1 MDKKVKTEE
10 IKTGV
15 MPGMSE
21 NRKTSAMPGM
31 SENRKTSAMPGMSE
45 NRKTSTMPGMSEN
58 AKTSAL
64 PNMSENRKT
73 SAMPNMSENRKTGVM
88 PNMSENKK
96 TCVMPNMSENAKTS
110 ALPGMSENAKTS
122 ALPNM
127 LENGKNNFENGA
139 VQENTRKFYGNND
152 NNNVSTERIIVND
165 RGDKHYRTIGDYFNE
180 GGEAGLCHVECIET
194 NKRYVAKIYFD
205 TRRYNKHI
213 DEFSDAVKP
222 DSKDGL
228 MEICDRGFV
237 EGHGNRAYI
246 LPDYS
251 GKENLFKYLENHTL
265 SEEKIIEL
273 IKNISESLNTMH
285 IKGYYHR
292 DIKPDNI
299 LYGNLER
306 PIIIDYGI
314 VTSANL
320 SISEVAVTETVKG
333 TRGYIPPEFDGSVGE
348 SVSSGDRKIEV
359 MAVPKYDFFQLGVVI
374 CDIYCSMYA
383 GMGIAKRMFISNK
396 ETSIS
401 CRYAKFKFPPNLE
414 KNQRMVNLVRA
425 LLRFNF
431 VERAGYKEVMAWLDG
446 AVLEVDSPT
455 EKDKKSQYMYQFDSK
470 DCYSEQEL
478 ARAMALSWKKGI
490 EEVIRGRL
498 GENYK
503 NKLGMDYKSSSDR
516 ISNIEYDY
524 ENISPDI
531 SKHAA
536 LAEIVALL
544 GKNMA
549 FAWKGRIYE
558 DENGNTDYRALADEL
573 YKDAES
579 ADGNEFDELVSS
591 RALKELLYHQIRF
604 VDENSSDADKQNVNY
619 YGCMK
624 NIEYLNDMAKKSI
637 RLAKYYLAELCYKN
651 SENEDMDS
659 YIISAYTNGKT
670 GNLNDFIKFTFSS
683 DNIDQAMKILNTN
696 DGETGSPVL
705 EFLDEYK
712 ESERLKAC
720 IMSVYGLDYKMFGEI
735 RMDGTKVEQ
744 VLELIVLLAFCDE
757 ENNNIIGIRDI
768 FMQTCYV
775 RIICDYIKEKN
786 NWRYIDSAGNTK
798 AGEYKKRLD
807 HGEGVLKEELKGLE
821 DYKVFCGFV
830 RNLYAL
836 QNLITDL
843 IEIFVYDKRI
853 VESGMLL
860 CTKMDEPNAFINS
873 AVIAES
879 ERSNLCIVDGNFLIP
894 RGAAEEYCKGK
905 FKIENPKP
913 QENVARQSVAST
925 YEYVKRFENAF
936 KRLAGKGLNGLL
948 SKSRAKVVLDFAVAF
963 LVVLSG
969 IGLVLS
975 GITFATGKQFNGGE
989 LSKSY
994 MVGIVILDIVSGC
1007 IFAYGCR
1014 SDIKDTWD
1022 NLKLY
1027 KKNCELAKRCRMIEA
1042 AKNKL
1047 EAMAANNRI
1056 DRLNPDEKE
1065 IAEMS
1070 GMLGNGATA
1079 YFEKYNLQ
1087 GINTSY
1093 NNSRTVSLIFVAAV
1107 AVTLF
1112 TFNHIPAK
1120 KVLGAMRNNN
1130 IVKASEY
1137 SKENKSLPGGIRGF
1151 DAMVTKGVLYI
1162 TESNADKK
1170 LINEYNDGDLSTK
1183 QYKSERQKYYDMC
1196 DSAGYVISKKLK
1208 NTLNTLDISKSEYKK
1223 GSSAKAKG
1231 KKEKAVMYYLN
1242 VISRDSNYVNAQKY
1256 LNKYLKTLYK
1266 KQQEYIRYGN
1276 VKQLKKIAKKYK
1288 KMCKEGNKNS
1298 KLEEMYKILKSG
1310 SNADKMAE
1318 KLVALQLSDK
1328 GKEWSEDKVTRIS
1341 CKKGSEKGK
1350 YYVKIQKKNSGLSWL
1365 FSAYDSEY
1373 YLFNTYGYE
1382 LNPDIPENIEF
1393 EPQNFKPDSD
1403 SSYYE
1408 KILSE

>member
-10 IKTGV
+10 IKTSAMPGMSEDRKTSV

-31 SENRKTSAMPGMSE
+31 SENRKTSVMPGMSENRETSVMPGMSE
-45 NRKTSTMPGMSEN
+45 NRKTGVMPGMSENRETSVMPGMSENRKTGVMPSMSEDRKTSAMPGMSEN

-64 PNMSENRKT
+64 PNVGEN
-73 SAMPNMSENRKTGVM
+73 V
-88 PNMSENKK
+88 
-96 TCVMPNMSENAKTS
+96 
-110 ALPGMSENAKTS
+110 
-122 ALPNM
+122 
-127 LENGKNNFENGA
+127 KNDFENGA
-139 VQENTRKFYGNND
+139 AQENTRKFFGSNN
-152 NNNVSTERIIVND
+152 NNNVSTEKIIVND
-165 RGDKHYRTIGDYFNE
+165 RGDKHYRTVGKWFNS
-180 GGEAGLCHVECIET
+180 GGEAKLYHVECIET
-194 NKRYVAKIYFD
+194 GEKFVAKIYNNEDFN
-205 TRRYNKHI
+205 THI
-213 DEFSDAVKP
+213 DNFYEDVHP
-222 DSKDGL
+222 NHKDGL

-237 EGHGNRAYI
+237 QERDNRTYI

-251 GKENLFKYLENHTL
+251 GTKNLFEYLENHTL
-265 SEEKIIEL
+265 SEEDIIEF
-273 IKNISESLNTMH
+273 IKNIIESLNTMH
-285 IKGYYHR
+285 MKGYYHR

-299 LYGNLER
+299 LYDGDLKR

-320 SISEVAVTETVKG
+320 SISNVAVTVTAKG
-333 TRGYIPPEFDGSVGE
+333 TPGYRPQEFME
-348 SVSSGDRKIEV
+348 SYGISSGKEV
-359 MAVPKYDFFQLGVVI
+359 EAGPKYDYFSLGVVI

-383 GMGIAKRMFISNK
+383 GKAERMFKSDNEAIGTSNN
-396 ETSIS
+396 
-401 CRYAKFKFPPNLE
+401 AMFKFPPNLE
-414 KNQRMVNLVRA
+414 KNHRMVNLIKS
-425 LLRFNF
+425 LLRYKAID
-431 VERAGYKEVMAWLDG
+431 RAGYKEVMAWFDG

-455 EKDKKSQYMYQFDSK
+455 EKDKKAGYMYQFDSK
-470 DCYSEQEL
+470 NYYSEQEL

-490 EEVIRGRL
+490 EEVTRGRL

-558 DENGNTDYRALADEL
+558 DENGNTDYRTLADEL

-591 RALKELLYHQIRF
+591 RALKELLYPQIRF

-637 RLAKYYLAELCYKN
+637 RLAKYYLSELCYKN
-651 SENEDMDS
+651 SENGDMDS
-659 YIISAYTNGKT
+659 YIIAAYTNGKT
-670 GNLNDFIKFTFSS
+670 VNLNDFIKFTFSS

-696 DGETGSPVL
+696 DDETGSPVL
-705 EFLDEYK
+705 EFLNDYK

-720 IMSVYGLDYKMFGEI
+720 IMSVYGLDHKMFDEV

-775 RIICDYIKEKN
+775 RVICDYIKEKN

-807 HGEGVLKEELKGLE
+807 HGEDVLKEELKGLE
-821 DYKVFCGFV
+821 DYRVFCGFV

-879 ERSNLCIVDGNFLIP
+879 ERSNLCLVDGNFLIP
-894 RGAAEEYCKGK
+894 RGAAEEYCKCK
-905 FKIENPKP
+905 FKIENPKS

-1070 GMLGNGATA
+1070 SMLGNGATA

-1087 GINTSY
+1087 GVNTSY

-1120 KVLGAMRNNN
+1120 KVLGAMWNNN

-1183 QYKSERQKYYDMC
+1183 EYKSERQKYYDMC